1 LKFILDDQSEA
12 IMYIYNQLGKLEIT
26 QKYCNLSAGQNS
38 IHLDLKR
45 FSKGSYFCQLIAGEQ
60 FIKGKFIIQ

>member
-1 LKFILDDQSEA
+1 
-12 IMYIYNQLGKLEIT
+12 MYIYNQLGKLEIT